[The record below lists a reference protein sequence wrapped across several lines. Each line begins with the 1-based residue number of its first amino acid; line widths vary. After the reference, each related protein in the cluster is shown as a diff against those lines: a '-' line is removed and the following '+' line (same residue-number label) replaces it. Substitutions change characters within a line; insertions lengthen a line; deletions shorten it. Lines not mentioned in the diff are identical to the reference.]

1 MNQYKSYFYFI
12 LCLLFADTLQAN
24 VAAMGADIS
33 YNCVGKNVS
42 GDNEYEFVVNL
53 YYLCNSE
60 DPPCPGAELQLSVS
74 SASCGENFTFQL
86 PRMNSEGIEVTPLC
100 VAWTDSSTCHNNRFP
115 GILQYQYTNIE
126 NAFGVLT
133 LPCQANDWI
142 VGLSDVSRNETITNL
157 EDPSNQSLYIEATIN
172 NQGGGCYNP
181 PTFGPIDT
189 PYVIPTF
196 APLTV
201 PYYCMGLENV
211 FDQGVIQTNEG
222 GTLNFDL
229 VQPKG
234 AGGTSIFHVVG
245 LDEDMPMSNTDFS
258 FSPATGEIIFTA
270 NEPQSAVISIVIEE
284 RNDFGLSIGS
294 VMRDIQ
300 FIIID
305 CSNNQ
310 VQVEEG
316 IDKTIEVCPNELV
329 RIDITVT
336 DPDEGDLLQI
346 STEML
351 DQLWGATLVNTT
363 GTSPLTATFEWAP
376 TVNDLGLH
384 NLLFNIRDDACP
396 AYSQLTQTYQVIVT
410 QNISLP
416 TKEYTY
422 CATEPLGM
430 LVIDL
435 EGCGP
440 FEFFPMPSEVIEED
454 GQIIGIVPNLEA
466 DTYLISNAEGDSEE
480 MHIEYVSD
488 FEVNFTSDQ
497 SVLCKGEST
506 NLTVTSSNDALVCE
520 TIFFEQVEGM
530 TQQICETCPVVSP
543 DETTVYTVEFT
554 CENGCEKR
562 EELLVTIEPEPTL
575 SLVTSNLTLS
585 GGGSL
590 LTLTAMGDF
599 ASVEWETGE
608 TSTSIEVLVEALIS
622 IEATVYSENGCST
635 TESVVL
641 IYNCGDI
648 HMPTAFSPNDDLI
661 NDEFGIAIPVE
672 ELVRFSIYNR
682 WGKPVFETNDP
693 TESWDGMVGFEPQPV
708 GVYVYYIEVACRDEV
723 IVTQGYVTLIR

>member
-1 MNQYKSYFYFI
+1 MNRYRNYFYFI
-12 LCLLFADTLQAN
+12 LCLLFADALQAN
-24 VAAMGADIS
+24 VSAMGADIS
-33 YNCVGKNVS
+33 YNCVGTNTS
-42 GDNEYEFVVNL
+42 GNNEYEFVVNL

-74 SASCGENFTFQL
+74 SVSCGENFTFQL

-100 VAWTDSSTCHNNRFP
+100 VAWTDSSTCNNNRFP

-126 NAFGVLT
+126 SPFGVLT
-133 LPCQANDWI
+133 LPCEANDWVI
-142 VGLSDVSRNETITNL
+142 GLSDVSRNETITNL

-172 NQGGGCYNP
+172 NDGGRCNNSP
-181 PTFGPIDT
+181 AFGPISV
-189 PYVIPTF
+189 PYQIPTS
-196 APLTV
+196 APLAV
-201 PYYCMGLENV
+201 PYYCMGLETV
-211 FDQGVIQTNEG
+211 FDQGIIESDG
-222 GTLNFDL
+222 DGLAFRL
-229 VQPKG
+229 VQPMG
-234 AGGTSIFHVVG
+234 AGGIPIPYVEG
-245 LDEDMPMSNTDFS
+245 LSQGNPMSNTDFD
-258 FSPATGEIIFTA
+258 FALGTGEIVFTA
-270 NEPQSAVISIVIEE
+270 NEPQSAVITMVIEE
-284 RNDFGLSIGS
+284 RDLLSGLSIGS
-294 VMRDIQ
+294 VMRDVQ

-305 CSNNQ
+305 CSNQQ
-310 VQVEEG
+310 VQVEEDV
-316 IDKTIEVCPNELV
+316 DKTIEVCPNELV
-329 RIDITVT
+329 RIEITVT
-336 DPDEGDLLQI
+336 DPDAEDLLEI

-351 DQLWGATLVNTT
+351 GQLWGATLVNTT
-363 GTSPLTATFEWAP
+363 GNSPLTAIFEWAP

-430 LVIDL
+430 LAIDL

-466 DTYLISNAEGDSEE
+466 DTYVISNAEGDFEE
-480 MHIEYVSD
+480 MFIEYVSD
-488 FEVNFTSDQ
+488 FEVNFTSDE

-506 NLTVTSSNDALVCE
+506 NLTVTSTNDALICE
-520 TIFFEQVEGM
+520 TTFFEQVEGM
-530 TQQICETCPVVSP
+530 PQQICEICPVVSP

-562 EELLVTIEPEPTL
+562 EELLIEIESEPTL

-585 GGGSL
+585 SGGSL
-590 LTLTAMGDF
+590 VTLTAMGDF

-608 TSTSIEVLVEALIS
+608 TSTSIEVLVEALTS
-622 IEATVYSENGCST
+622 IEATAYSENGCST
-635 TESVVL
+635 TESVTL
-641 IYNCGDI
+641 IFNCGDI
-648 HMPTAFSPNDDLI
+648 HMPTAFSPNDDLV

-693 TESWDGMVGFEPQPV
+693 TETWDGMVGFEPQPV
-708 GVYVYYIEVACRDEV
+708 GVYVYYIEVACREEV
-723 IVTQGYVTLIR
+723 TVNQGYVTLIR